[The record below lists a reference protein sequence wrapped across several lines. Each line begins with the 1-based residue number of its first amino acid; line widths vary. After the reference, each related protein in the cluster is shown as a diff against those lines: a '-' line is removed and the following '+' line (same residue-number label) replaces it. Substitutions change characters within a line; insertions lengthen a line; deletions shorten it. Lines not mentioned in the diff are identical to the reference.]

1 MYIKLLRLG
10 RVKPRRQTT
19 LAQYNI
25 YDART
30 YLSRLV
36 DRVIDG
42 EEIVIARA
50 NRPVAKLVP
59 YEGFE
64 LTQPAVLRAKI
75 LVEEVPP
82 PWAFADARAASTN
95 GSTPD
100 PADRRG

>member
-1 MYIKLLRLG
+1 MYIKLFKLG
-10 RVKPRRQTT
+10 RAKTTRQPR

-25 YDART
+25 YEARNH
-30 YLSRLV
+30 LSRLV

-75 LVEEVPP
+75 LVEEVSS
-82 PWAFADARAASTN
+82 AQSARADEQLAATN
-95 GSTPD
+95 GSRP
-100 PADRRG
+100 

>member
-10 RVKPRRQTT
+10 RVKTTRQTK

-59 YEGFE
+59 YEGLE
-64 LTQPAVLRAKI
+64 LTQLALLRAKI
-75 LVEEVPP
+75 LLEEVRARPAARP
-82 PWAFADARAASTN
+82 AARAEDAVASWN
-95 GSTPD
+95 G
-100 PADRRG
+100 ARR